1 MHFKVM
7 IPLVFLLV
15 ACAPPAPN
23 LVVQELEMNALKM
36 AAIVSQSVAIE
47 SAYKR
52 KDIVKTPDIVD
63 KTVTMAISTKY
74 VEPFQGCARYN
85 TAYRYKKTGF
95 FGGEKNY
102 DFIFKVCEQDQELYN
117 VELINPDV
125 PGLTGVKDLID
136 IRRTPLYA
144 KQGQ

>member
-1 MHFKVM
+1 MYLKV
-7 IPLVFLLV
+7 IAPLVFFLA

-23 LVVQELEMNALKM
+23 PVVQELEMNLVKVS
-36 AAIVSQSVAIE
+36 AILSQSVAIE

-52 KDIVKTPDIVD
+52 KDIVKNYDVAD
-63 KTVTMAISTKY
+63 KDTTMVVSTKY

-85 TAYRYKKTGF
+85 TAYRHKKTGF
-95 FGGEKNY
+95 FGYEKNY
-102 DFIFKVCEQDQELYN
+102 DFIYKICEQDEELYN
-117 VELINPDV
+117 VELISPNV